1 MSVLMSFLS
10 QAAPHW
16 VIVVVLVLLAILGAS
31 TLNYLEGRYEQS
43 LKGKVVDRSEHGE
56 TKEVF
61 CINCNCKRPY
71 FVYTERR
78 ALCSKCKSEV
88 YAPEV
93 NDQNV
98 RARLIAA
105 ASDNTS
111 EFVGQII
118 DIFEDFLDIYNGVV
132 DCDDGGV
139 RIAGSDYNYL
149 SGKLDEMLLNW
160 GRPDENV

>member
-1 MSVLMSFLS
+1 MNILMSYLS
-10 QAAPHW
+10 QPAPEW
-16 VIVVVLVLLAILGAS
+16 LAITVLSLCVVLVASLVGIVFNEHRVRKNVQIGELG
-31 TLNYLEGRYEQS
+31 G
-43 LKGKVVDRSEHGE
+43 

-61 CINCNCKRPY
+61 CVNCNCKRPY

-88 YAPEV
+88 YVPKV
-93 NDQNV
+93 NDQNA

-105 ASDNTS
+105 ANDDAS

-118 DIFEDFLDIYNGVV
+118 DIFENFLDIKNGVV

-149 SGKLDEMLLNW
+149 SGELNEMLLNW
-160 GRPDENV
+160 GKPDENI